1 MVQLS
6 SSALGLGKGPREGA
20 GVPSS
25 WGHPH
30 PWSFPVLLG
39 GITSD
44 CCFTYTSR
52 QIPRSLVTDYFVTSS
67 MCAQPAV
74 VFITKKERKICTNP
88 KDAWV
93 QEYVNDLKYR
103 VSGDRQW

>member
-1 MVQLS
+1 MKVSVAALVFVLMHRTVHWFLPSLS
-6 SSALGLGKGPREGA
+6 VIS
-20 GVPSS
+20 
-25 WGHPH
+25 
-30 PWSFPVLLG
+30 

-52 QIPRSLVTDYFVTSS
+52 QIPRGLVTDYFVTSS

-74 VFITKKERKICTNP
+74 VFIMKKERKICANP

-103 VSGDRQW
+103 VTQ